1 MDAPNALKHDIAASS
16 GVSNQSTVLSPHA
29 ATFVAAMANESNM
42 SSVLSPH
49 ATPFVAKS
57 KASKLS
63 PHAATFAATPAAG
76 PTQGETVIP
85 SLNPDSRALLSDAP
99 QAAVELTQGEAI
111 LSSLDPA
118 LRALLS
124 DAVTYLRSFA
134 TLKRKIAAIGQCQA
148 TLGAQHHAWDS
159 CDRHYVDFIKWRYFE
174 RYDKPCTEQDIESA
188 KNSADAQEFRCVK
201 CADTLPD
208 IQRALRETQYVYVRL
223 VAEHDAALD
232 DYSEVTRMYNASV
245 TRYYAHISGRSSHIE
260 ERVSHAVKISA
271 S

>member
-16 GVSNQSTVLSPHA
+16 GLSNGTVLSP
-29 ATFVAAMANESNM
+29 
-42 SSVLSPH
+42 L

-63 PHAATFAATPAAG
+63 PLAATFAATPAAG
-76 PTQGETVIP
+76 LSQGGTVIP

-99 QAAVELTQGEAI
+99 RPQSAAEPTLGEAI

-124 DAVTYLRSFA
+124 DAVEYCRSSA
-134 TLKRKIAAIGQCQA
+134 TLKRKVAAVGQCQA
-148 TLGAQHHAWDS
+148 TLGAQHYAFES

-201 CADTLPD
+201 CADTPLD
-208 IQRALRETQYVYVRL
+208 MQRAVRETQSEYVGL

-271 S
+271 SS